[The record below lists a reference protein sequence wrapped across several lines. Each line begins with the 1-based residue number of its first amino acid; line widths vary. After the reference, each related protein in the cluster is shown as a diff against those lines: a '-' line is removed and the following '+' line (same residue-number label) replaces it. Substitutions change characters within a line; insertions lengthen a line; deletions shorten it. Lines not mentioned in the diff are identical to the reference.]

1 MRIMQIV
8 PSFEVGGAETVCAE
22 LCLELQRMGH
32 SVVAVSLSPAQ
43 SKLTRALT
51 EGGVD
56 LRLLG
61 KKLGM
66 DPSCILQLRALI
78 RQVRPQV
85 IHTHLH
91 ALKYA
96 ALAQFG
102 LRPIP
107 IIHTIHN
114 QAQEEAVPLDQRIG
128 RYLFHAGKATPVA
141 LSQEIRSSIVALYG
155 IPEEQIPIVAN
166 GIDLHRCL
174 QKTDY
179 ALHYPPRL
187 LHVGRFYPQ
196 KNHEIMLEALK
207 LLKVRGLSPKLICY
221 GDGPRFKE
229 IKALTKE
236 MGLDGQVDFPG
247 LCDNVYPRLAH
258 GDVFLMP
265 SKWEGVPMAV
275 IEAMA
280 TGLPVIASKVGGL
293 PNLVEDGVDGILI
306 EPTPENLAQS
316 IADLLGDEAKRQ
328 SLGQAAYKSSQRFGS
343 EAMAKAYE
351 ALYTARRGGR
361 R

>member
-22 LCLELQRMGH
+22 LCLELQKMGH
-32 SVVAVSLSPAQ
+32 SVVAVSLAPAQ

-61 KKLGM
+61 KRLGM
-66 DPSCILQLRALI
+66 DPGCILQLRALI
-78 RQVRPQV
+78 QQVRPQV

-114 QAQEEAVPLDQRIG
+114 QAQEEAVKLDQRIG
-128 RYLFHAGKATPVA
+128 NYLFHSGKAIPVA
-141 LSQEIRSSIVALYG
+141 LSKEIRGSITALYG

-179 ALHYPPRL
+179 TLHYPPRL
-187 LHVGRFYPQ
+187 IHVGRFYPQ

-207 LLKVRGLSPKLICY
+207 ILKVRGVAPKLTCY

-229 IKALTKE
+229 IKELTRE
-236 MGLDGQVDFPG
+236 MCLENQVDFPG
-247 LCDNVYPRLAH
+247 LCDNVYPKLAH

-280 TGLPVIASKVGGL
+280 TGLPVIASGVGGL
-293 PNLVEDGVDGILI
+293 PNLIEDGVDGVLI
-306 EPTPENLAQS
+306 APTPENLAQAIES
-316 IADLLGDEAKRQ
+316 LLGDENKRQ
-328 SLGQAAYKSSQRFGS
+328 SLGQAALTSAQRFGS
-343 EAMAKAYE
+343 EAMAREYE

>member
-22 LCLELQRMGH
+22 LCLELQKMGH

-61 KKLGM
+61 KNLGL
-66 DPSCILQLRALI
+66 DLNCVLRLRALI
-78 RQVRPQV
+78 REVRPQV

-102 LRPIP
+102 FRPIP
-107 IIHTIHN
+107 ILHTVHN
-114 QAQEEAVPLDQRIG
+114 QAQEEAVKLDQHIA
-128 RYLFHAGKATPVA
+128 RYLFHRGKALPVA
-141 LSQEIRSSIVALYG
+141 LSQEIRTSIAALYG
-155 IPEEQIPIVAN
+155 IPEERIPIVAN

-179 ALHYPPRL
+179 ALHSPPRL

-207 LLKVRGLSPKLICY
+207 LLKFRGIAPKLICY
-221 GDGPRFKE
+221 GDGPRLKE
-229 IKALTKE
+229 MQALTKE
-236 MGLDGQVDFPG
+236 MGLENQVEFPG
-247 LCDNVYPRLAH
+247 LCDNVYPKLAH

-280 TGLPVIASKVGGL
+280 TGLPVVAARVGGL
-293 PNLVEDGVDGILI
+293 PNLVADGVDGILI
-306 EPTPENLAQS
+306 EPTPENLAQA
-316 IADLLGDEAKRQ
+316 IEDLLKDETRRQ
-328 SLGQAAYKSSQRFGS
+328 ELGQAACRSAQRFGS
-343 EAMAKAYE
+343 EAMAKEYE